1 MLSFK
6 YITSQYWQVFDILFV
21 SLQKQK
27 DISIRKNIIIG
38 AFALFAFL
46 LLVFT
51 CPNKQDHEEAIT
63 YVVSSLI
70 NEKIDEEETDAL
82 ALLGSFYLTKFVG
95 QFLDSRLRVNNYF
108 LFSVGEVNYKGKTKN
123 VSFGILNHVYTIDKE
138 DIKKK
143 ISEDK

>member
-1 MLSFK
+1 M
-6 YITSQYWQVFDILFV
+6 
-21 SLQKQK
+21 
-27 DISIRKNIIIG
+27 RKNIIIG

-51 CPNKQDHEEAIT
+51 CLNKQDHEEAIT

-138 DIKKK
+138 DIKKE

>member
-1 MLSFK
+1 M
-6 YITSQYWQVFDILFV
+6 
-21 SLQKQK
+21 
-27 DISIRKNIIIG
+27 RKNIIIG

-138 DIKKK
+138 DIKKE

>member
-1 MLSFK
+1 ML
-6 YITSQYWQVFDILFV
+6 YYWQVFDILFV

-27 DISIRKNIIIG
+27 DISMRKNIIIG

-138 DIKKK
+138 DIKKE
-143 ISEDK
+143 ISDGK

>member
-1 MLSFK
+1 ML
-6 YITSQYWQVFDILFV
+6 YYWQVFDILFV

-27 DISIRKNIIIG
+27 DISMRKNIIIG

-138 DIKKK
+138 DINLN
-143 ISEDK
+143 SATLL

>member
-1 MLSFK
+1 M
-6 YITSQYWQVFDILFV
+6 
-21 SLQKQK
+21 
-27 DISIRKNIIIG
+27 
-38 AFALFAFL
+38 FAFL

-70 NEKIDEEETDAL
+70 NEKIDEDETDAL
-82 ALLGSFYLTKFVG
+82 ALFGSLYLTKFVE
-95 QFLDSRLRVNNYF
+95 QFLESRLRVNNYF
-108 LFSVGEVNYKGKTKN
+108 LFSVGEVNYKGKTQN

>member
-1 MLSFK
+1 ML
-6 YITSQYWQVFDILFV
+6 YYWQVFDILFV

-27 DISIRKNIIIG
+27 DISMRKNIIIG